1 MATGMDEAAR
11 PRQGEITMNHAPG
24 SDGVGSPESAPLEMV
39 DISLDFRDLIGA
51 HIRRLLARQTELAV
65 SVVMV
70 ELGRH
75 RVLGVW
81 LDPGMPSLKQ
91 PAKAAV
97 FAGELTITLGA
108 DCWREYEVDPM
119 IRGHRIKQLL
129 RSESQAL
136 LMVTFWNG
144 AILAMSPLTAEKF
157 SVHHPA
163 FCKPECPHYGIAIK
177 DTREEID
184 RHAAEIPEGG

>member
-1 MATGMDEAAR
+1 
-11 PRQGEITMNHAPG
+11 MNHAPG

-51 HIRRLLARQTELAV
+51 HVRRLLARSSPRAGGPRDRTSIIENAM
-65 SVVMV
+65 SVTML
-70 ELGRH
+70 ELGRGC
-75 RVLGVW
+75 VLGIW
-81 LDPGMPSLKQ
+81 LERHILHGELQS
-91 PAKAAV
+91 KAAV
-97 FAGELTITLGA
+97 FTGKIVPGVNLGTDA
-108 DCWREYEVDPM
+108 WREYEVDPM